1 MPISRL
7 QIPQQV
13 DVFATG
19 GVSTTGVNNS
29 MSDLGKLLMERF
41 QPPNYQENI
50 QKYQQRLAPYMYQ
63 APRMNIYDLA
73 SELGA
78 GLLSTPNT
86 GGASAFTGLGVGFTR
101 VSDRLRHQE
110 EQNAKARQQI
120 GFQAAQLAMQDERKA
135 NEFLNKALF
144 ELAKTDTDNDIK
156 SYFITGDKPLTLNG
170 KVHLPG
176 TQLNLTKAEAYKHR
190 DNITGGGPGGI
201 KVPGSGTQ
209 GMYMS
214 KEDAE
219 ETIKNL
225 GLSKNMESFDEA
237 VESITAPSD
246 AQIGTPI
253 ILAGQYVELTPLVK
267 DGVVYNVLRNGV
279 KGVTPPYII
288 ARDAR
293 LKAIQK
299 SKDKYADNL
308 TNVLPTV
315 DRAMNQIMA
324 GAETGPLTDLTIN
337 FKAGINQI
345 FGISDPAV
353 NTIQDIRGIS
363 FFLAPKMRPV
373 GSGSTSDMEFKAY
386 QNAIL
391 SLEKG
396 AFANYISLYAFDK
409 MTRNSIRLNQK
420 EEELLQDPT
429 VTSQKTVNDKLKELD
444 LGVFEQ
450 LPENIDKDD
459 EQAVTNWY
467 KSLPLGT
474 VIDNSGRIFD
484 DPSPFVIVGWE
495 ARPKL

>member
-1 MPISRL
+1 M
-7 QIPQQV
+7 
-13 DVFATG
+13 
-19 GVSTTGVNNS
+19 
-29 MSDLGKLLMERF
+29 
-41 QPPNYQENI
+41 
-50 QKYQQRLAPYMYQ
+50 
-63 APRMNIYDLA
+63 
-73 SELGA
+73 
-78 GLLSTPNT
+78 
-86 GGASAFTGLGVGFTR
+86 
-101 VSDRLRHQE
+101 
-110 EQNAKARQQI
+110 
-120 GFQAAQLAMQDERKA
+120 
-135 NEFLNKALF
+135 
-144 ELAKTDTDNDIK
+144 
-156 SYFITGDKPLTLNG
+156 
-170 KVHLPG
+170 
-176 TQLNLTKAEAYKHR
+176 
-190 DNITGGGPGGI
+190 
-201 KVPGSGTQ
+201 
-209 GMYMS
+209 
-214 KEDAE
+214 
-219 ETIKNL
+219 
-225 GLSKNMESFDEA
+225 
-237 VESITAPSD
+237 
-246 AQIGTPI
+246 
-253 ILAGQYVELTPLVK
+253 
-267 DGVVYNVLRNGV
+267 VYNVLRNGV